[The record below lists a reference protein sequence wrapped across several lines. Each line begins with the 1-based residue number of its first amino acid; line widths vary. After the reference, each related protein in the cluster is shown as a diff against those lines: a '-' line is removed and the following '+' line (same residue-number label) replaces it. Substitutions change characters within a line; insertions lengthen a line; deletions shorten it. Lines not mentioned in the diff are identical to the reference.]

1 MTIYIDAGYWS
12 YWTGA
17 HLPFA
22 LWLSEVDPSFI
33 EQALFLVD
41 SPYGQI
47 RHEEYPPYKASR
59 VERRSS
65 DPRKAEIAANVKEF
79 RRGLLV
85 PSFGL
90 RSHLIPGYEADDL
103 VALLPPLGPGEYI
116 IGIDK
121 DYAQLPHGPI
131 FKSIEGGNLDPW
143 TRFMDKLPRYAR
155 PCLEHRRTNRWFAIY
170 QALAGDKSD
179 SIPRVLP
186 SHSISQARAI
196 LDGVLGDGDL
206 TVLAPGELMTFLA
219 NLRLVTLPH
228 PSLLPGNPS
237 GEELFEMLY
246 WGSPLELLI
255 GQQIPRLGWAQR
267 AAEGPYL
274 SR

>member
-41 SPYGQI
+41 SPYGHI
-47 RHEEYPPYKASR
+47 RQEEYPEYKSGR
-59 VERRSS
+59 KERRSS

-103 VALLPPLGPGEYI
+103 VGLLPALSPGEYV

-121 DYAQLPHGPI
+121 DYAQLPFGPT
-131 FKSIEGGNLDPW
+131 FRSVEGAHLNPW
-143 TRFMDKLPRYAR
+143 TRFLEKLPRYAR
-155 PCLEHRRTNRWFAIY
+155 PWLENRLTNRWFAIY
-170 QALAGDKSD
+170 QALSGDN
-179 SIPRVLP
+179 
-186 SHSISQARAI
+186 
-196 LDGVLGDGDL
+196 L
-206 TVLAPGELMTFLA
+206 T
-219 NLRLVTLPH
+219 
-228 PSLLPGNPS
+228 
-237 GEELFEMLY
+237 
-246 WGSPLELLI
+246 
-255 GQQIPRLGWAQR
+255 
-267 AAEGPYL
+267 L
-274 SR
+274 S